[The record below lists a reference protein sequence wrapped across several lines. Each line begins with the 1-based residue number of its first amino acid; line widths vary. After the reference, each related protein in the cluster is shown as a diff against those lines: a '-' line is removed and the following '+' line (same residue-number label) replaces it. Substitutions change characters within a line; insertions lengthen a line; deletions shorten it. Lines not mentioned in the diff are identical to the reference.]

1 MTLVIDPNI
10 TRPKEAVLYAF
21 KAFPTHLSEDTD
33 REKISLKYLVRSI
46 EGKYTWVGLHVAKG
60 SAEMWRHLVV
70 NGSDVV
76 EIGVVL
82 GEKEV
87 ADMLEDD
94 HGELT
99 INGEPIKAF
108 FNEGTGTQ
116 RVPGRIIAIP
126 VPATYE
132 VSVSL
137 NF

>member
-1 MTLVIDPNI
+1 M
-10 TRPKEAVLYAF
+10 
-21 KAFPTHLSEDTD
+21 
-33 REKISLKYLVRSI
+33 
-46 EGKYTWVGLHVAKG
+46 AKG
-60 SAEMWRHLVV
+60 SAEMWGLLVV

-76 EIGVVL
+76 EIGVFL
-82 GEKEV
+82 GEKDV
-87 ADMLEDD
+87 ADGLEDD